1 MKNTKI
7 AKAALSTC
15 ILFSLLIGAI
25 LLFNVKAIPN
35 FIRLINSG
43 KQIIYLVSELK
54 LQKKDYLMYHQTDVL
69 GSVKDNIGNIRKIL
83 TSYEK
88 SDFVKKLSISSG
100 FAVWEEAVN
109 LYERLFDQLV
119 VYHEAIDSYIF
130 KIRELEKNILAVIYS
145 KMNPERGI
153 IALQEIRLNEK
164 GFILYRHYHE
174 LKSIFSFEEKRTEAV
189 KNLLIWAQNDK
200 RIEELIEQ
208 DNHLFNEIVSNFEGQ
223 ENIRIKLKKEVEKI
237 ENMADRFI
245 EEGNKKLS
253 TIYHRCELLCIILL
267 IMWLVT
273 AIPVAAG
280 RFVDKRGT
288 KEKV

>member
-1 MKNTKI
+1 
-7 AKAALSTC
+7 
-15 ILFSLLIGAI
+15 
-25 LLFNVKAIPN
+25 
-35 FIRLINSG
+35 
-43 KQIIYLVSELK
+43 
-54 LQKKDYLMYHQTDVL
+54 
-69 GSVKDNIGNIRKIL
+69 
-83 TSYEK
+83 
-88 SDFVKKLSISSG
+88 
-100 FAVWEEAVN
+100 
-109 LYERLFDQLV
+109 
-119 VYHEAIDSYIF
+119 
-130 KIRELEKNILAVIYS
+130 
-145 KMNPERGI
+145 MNPERGI